1 MDPIDLSGSTSL
13 TTETNEKSSMFEVNW
28 TYVMYGVIIFV
39 VLCIAY
45 YLYYYKYKK
54 GGADTQTEN
63 LAADD
68 VDKLIEKINKKQA
81 ANINKQD

>member
-1 MDPIDLSGSTSL
+1 MEPVDLSAPV
-13 TTETNEKSSMFEVNW
+13 TETTNEEKSSMFDVNW
-28 TYVMYGVIIFV
+28 TYIMYGSIIFFV
-39 VLCIAY
+39 ICIVY

-54 GGADTQTEN
+54 VDKQTEN

-81 ANINKQD
+81 ANTSKQE